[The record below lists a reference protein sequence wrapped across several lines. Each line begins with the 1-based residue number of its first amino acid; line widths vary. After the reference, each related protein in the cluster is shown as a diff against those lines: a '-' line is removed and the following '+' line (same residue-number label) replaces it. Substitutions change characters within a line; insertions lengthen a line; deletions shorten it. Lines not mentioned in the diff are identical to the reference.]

1 MNLKTLTIAASA
13 AAFAVGTLAA
23 SPVRAQPGAKMHPF
37 ILAANGPGQV
47 ARVAD
52 EVKTK
57 LANGG
62 FQVVGSYSPYPA
74 VVIVAVTSD
83 ALKTAAAQ
91 TPFGAY
97 GAVQRVSMTQVR
109 DQVQIA
115 YTNPRYMAA
124 AYRMKGDL
132 GAVAAGLAKALGAG
146 KEFGAEKEA
155 MTDADLRKYQ
165 YMFGMEYFDDPHEL
179 ARHKSHAEALAAVEK
194 NLAAGVSGV
203 TKVYRVDVPGREET
217 VFGVAMNG
225 GKGGGDMQDDVYL
238 MGQIDFKDVKSSA
251 HLPYEMVVAG
261 DTVYALSAR
270 FRIAI
275 NFPDLSMMGA
285 NSFMSIMGSPEAIKK
300 ALTLAAGGK
309 PAS

>member
-1 MNLKTLTIAASA
+1 MKTLTAAASA
-13 AAFAVGTLAA
+13 AAFAACALAA
-23 SPVRAQPGAKMHPF
+23 SPGQAQQGAKMHPF

-52 EVKTK
+52 EVKAK

-74 VVIVAVTSD
+74 VVVVAVTSD

-91 TPFGAY
+91 TRFGAY
-97 GAVQRVSMTQVR
+97 GAVQRISVTQAK

-132 GAVAAGLAKALGAG
+132 GAVAAGLAKVLGAE

-155 MTDADLRKYQ
+155 MTDAELRKYQ

-179 ARHKSHAEALAAVEK
+179 ARHKSYADAVAAVEK

-203 TKVYRVDVPGREET
+203 TKVYRVDVPGKEET

-225 GKGGGDMQDDVYL
+225 KKGDGDMQDDTYL
-238 MGQIDFKDVKSSA
+238 MSQIDFKGVKSSA

-275 NFPDLSMMGA
+275 NFPDLSMMGS